1 MVAIPASE
9 YETED
14 CEVCFEKLKD
24 PGDPPVPTAATVN
37 LFNDG
42 VNDVYKKYFKP
53 GYTTFCSRGHAFHWS
68 CITGIMR
75 RDPTKCPVCRAPI
88 TDDRKELLKNRL
100 DRDVNAMV
108 HNMFDDFDNGPVTDA
123 FTTDAFT
130 IIENAAALKAI
141 FRLESEAWVVKEIN
155 GLNFAQVAR
164 ELGVE

>member
-108 HNMFDDFDNGPVTDA
+108 HNMFDDFANGTVLANGNASTLL
-123 FTTDAFT
+123 
-130 IIENAAALKAI
+130 ENGADLKEI
-141 FRLESEAWVVKEIN
+141 FRLESEAWVVEESN
-155 GLNFAQVAR
+155 GLDFAQMGR